1 MQNACHCERPPAP
14 NRRKGWQEAWQSK
27 MVGCHQGYDLRM
39 VEGNNIQKKR
49 DCRTFSLLRQA
60 QDDEKVRNDRINSLK
75 DQITNFMKSFPLLSY
90 QMSYSFD

>member
-1 MQNACHCERPPAP
+1 
-14 NRRKGWQEAWQSK
+14 